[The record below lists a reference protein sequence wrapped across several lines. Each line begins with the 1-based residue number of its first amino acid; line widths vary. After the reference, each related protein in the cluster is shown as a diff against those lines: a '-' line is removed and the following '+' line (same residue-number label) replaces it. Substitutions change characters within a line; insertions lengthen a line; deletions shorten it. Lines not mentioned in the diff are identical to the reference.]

1 MISTSLSPFLSSSG
15 RQSRAL
21 LGYFAAAFPF
31 SDPKIGRL
39 EASFSAVIACQ
50 ERDTVWKVLIDRNAH
65 ETEAK
70 PMPPCLALTIQF
82 CSNSFMETGTRLD
95 RPLPHHTLLLVASLG
110 FLLRPRR
117 AILHQQC
124 RSNLPLQFVSVQTN
138 WGNIHA

>member
-1 MISTSLSPFLSSSG
+1 
-15 RQSRAL
+15 
-21 LGYFAAAFPF
+21 
-31 SDPKIGRL
+31 
-39 EASFSAVIACQ
+39 VIACP

-95 RPLPHHTLLLVASLG
+95 RPLPHHIMLLVASLG

-124 RSNLPLQFVSVQTN
+124 RSNLPLQVVSVQTN
-138 WGNIHA
+138 WGNIHARSRLLTNRSHQSRS